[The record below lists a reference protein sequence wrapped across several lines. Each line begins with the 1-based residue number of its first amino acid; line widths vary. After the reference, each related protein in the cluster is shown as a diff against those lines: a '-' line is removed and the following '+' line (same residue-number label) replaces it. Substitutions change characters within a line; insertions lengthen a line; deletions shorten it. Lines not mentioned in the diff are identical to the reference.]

1 VIPLHDNIPTNR
13 FPFFT
18 IGLIFICILVFL
30 WQVSLSPE
38 SQQNAI
44 YALGAV
50 PALLFDKNS
59 IFGNNT
65 FIPPSWTLVTSMFLH
80 GGWMH
85 LLGNML
91 YLWIFGNNIEDVLGH
106 KRFLAFYILAGL
118 IAALSHA
125 LPNPASTLPMIGA
138 SGAISGILGA
148 YLLLFPKA
156 KVLVLIPLGFIA
168 PIVRIPAL
176 LVLGAWFL
184 IQIISSLLSDS
195 TGGGVA
201 WGAHVGGFV
210 AGIILLPFFRIG
222 LKKKRSRKAAT

>member
-1 VIPLHDNIPTNR
+1 MIPLHDNNPTER

-18 IGLIFICILVFL
+18 IGIIGICVAVFL
-30 WQVSLSPE
+30 WQISLPAA
-38 SQQNAI
+38 SQQNVV
-44 YALGAV
+44 YALGTV
-50 PALLFDKNS
+50 PALLFDRNS
-59 IFGNNT
+59 IFGSNT
-65 FIPPSWTLVTSMFLH
+65 FIPPSFTLITSMFLH

-106 KRFLAFYILAGL
+106 SRFLVFYIVIGL
-118 IAALSHA
+118 IAVMSHA
-125 LPNPASTLPMIGA
+125 LPNPTSTLPMIGA

-176 LVLGAWFL
+176 YVLGFWFVM
-184 IQIISSLLSDS
+184 QIASSVLSDS
-195 TGGGVA
+195 SGGGVA

-210 AGIILLPFFRIG
+210 AGIILLPFFRLG
-222 LKKKRSRKAAT
+222 LKKKRVSRR